1 MSSALTE
8 TPNNLNV
15 TTSRRPRQRRCG
27 VCGETGHDRRTCPT
41 PEGAEQRRIR
51 EEQRELR
58 YQQWIETQREEEQQ
72 RREREQ
78 RKGIRRMRFFNN
90 NAYDISI
97 FYRMD
102 VPGWENTVRTLGSAF
117 ENETPTAIY
126 RHIQD
131 VRRDGSSGFKVAKK
145 TKVLIIPKQE
155 RYQYL
160 TGEKNVINK
169 NTYTGFVVG
178 EYDIDDHD
186 SENLYIIADG
196 QYTAK
201 TVLEQWKE
209 CGLKAMYLL
218 QQLERLGASNNDNLE
233 PIMDLVQDIII
244 PSHNYMDR
252 ENAGVPSAF
261 TNLT

>member
-41 PEGAEQRRIR
+41 PEGTEQRRIR

-58 YQQWIETQREEEQQ
+58 YQQWIEAQREEEQQ

-78 RKGIRRMRFFNN
+78 RKGIRSMRFFNN

-126 RHIQD
+126 KHIQD

-145 TKVLIIPKQE
+145 Q
-155 RYQYL
+155 R
-160 TGEKNVINK
+160 
-169 NTYTGFVVG
+169 F
-178 EYDIDDHD
+178 
-186 SENLYIIADG
+186 
-196 QYTAK
+196 
-201 TVLEQWKE
+201 
-209 CGLKAMYLL
+209 
-218 QQLERLGASNNDNLE
+218 
-233 PIMDLVQDIII
+233 
-244 PSHNYMDR
+244 
-252 ENAGVPSAF
+252 
-261 TNLT
+261 